1 MNVDLIDPQI
11 GARSEEES
19 RQADEQRYAKL
30 MRAIAWLD
38 ALRKT
43 AIPSVVAAQR
53 SRLTEELRQ
62 VALRRQRAVGA
73 HIDAAQHQRL
83 EEHKNLLIRE
93 LDHRI
98 KNMLSVISVIASR
111 TQETTSSMAAFVTA
125 LNGRIKAL
133 TMTHELL
140 SQRSWHGISIVDL
153 IRQELAPYATTSNT
167 EIMGSDY
174 VLSADAGQVI
184 GMVVH
189 ELATNA
195 AKYGALSNKD
205 GRVLV
210 CCWQLENEHGENH
223 LRIDWRERGG
233 PPVVPQSCYG
243 YGTSVIRDLIPYE
256 LGGTV
261 DLVYAR
267 DGVQCILEVP
277 AHWLVESKPVTATL
291 GSAAT

>member
-1 MNVDLIDPQI
+1 MNVDLIDAQV
-11 GARSEEES
+11 GSRSDEDS
-19 RQADEQRYAKL
+19 RQADQQRNAKL

-43 AIPSVVAAQR
+43 DIPDAVAAQR

-62 VALRRQRAVGA
+62 VSCRRQRAVD
-73 HIDAAQHQRL
+73 IDIDVTERKRL

-125 LNGRIKAL
+125 LDGRIKAL

-174 VLSADAGQVI
+174 VLNADAGQVI

-210 CCWQLENEHGENH
+210 CCWQHENEHGENH
-223 LRIDWRERGG
+223 VRIHWRERGG
-233 PPVVPQSCYG
+233 PPVVPQPCYG
-243 YGTSVIRDLIPYE
+243 YGT
-256 LGGTV
+256 
-261 DLVYAR
+261 
-267 DGVQCILEVP
+267 
-277 AHWLVESKPVTATL
+277 
-291 GSAAT
+291 

>member
-11 GARSEEES
+11 SARSDEES

-38 ALRKT
+38 ALRKS
-43 AIPSVVAAQR
+43 AIPNVVTAQR
-53 SRLTEELRQ
+53 ARLTEELRQ
-62 VALRRQRAVGA
+62 VDLRRQRAIGIHVDVTGRK
-73 HIDAAQHQRL
+73 RL

-125 LNGRIKAL
+125 LDGRIKAL
-133 TMTHELL
+133 TTTHELL
-140 SQRSWHGISIVDL
+140 SQRSWRGISLVDL
-153 IRQELAPYATTSNT
+153 VRQELAPYATSDNT
-167 EIMGSDY
+167 EIKGSDHI
-174 VLSADAGQVI
+174 LSAAAGQVI

-210 CCWQLENEHGENH
+210 CWRQQQNEHGERH
-223 LRIDWRERGG
+223 LRIDWQERDG
-233 PPVVPQSCYG
+233 PPVVAQFRCG

-256 LGGTV
+256 LEGTV
-261 DLVYAR
+261 ELVHSR
-267 DGVQCILEVP
+267 DGVHCILEVP
-277 AHWLVESKPVTATL
+277 DHWLADSNPVTAT
-291 GSAAT
+291 